1 MNASIQRFSFTNLLG
16 SAEVYEPVQS
26 QSHTNLLGSEQVPLY
41 PILFVIGMVFGF
53 LL

>member
-1 MNASIQRFSFTNLLG
+1 MNASIQRFSF
-16 SAEVYEPVQS
+16 
-26 QSHTNLLGSEQVPLY
+26 TNLLGSEQVPLY